1 MTTPVTSSSQE
12 GDTRLPAKGK
22 CNERKEIALNR
33 NNNDVIIRITALFF
47 FSFIVTYSS
56 CRLYSLNCKCFMT
69 KLCVNYL
76 ILDVDVKVF
85 ILVVMSYRSI
95 VKTVRRRLECVI
107 EKNLLA
113 GLPLGGETSRHIAAR
128 MAIVGVSLVLKAC
141 LNRHRWYITV
151 NTTPCPIEWVKMTC
165 NSPRSHCM

>member
-1 MTTPVTSSSQE
+1 
-12 GDTRLPAKGK
+12 
-22 CNERKEIALNR
+22 
-33 NNNDVIIRITALFF
+33 
-47 FSFIVTYSS
+47 
-56 CRLYSLNCKCFMT
+56 MT

-113 GLPLGGETSRHIAAR
+113 GLSLGGETSRHIAAR

-151 NTTPCPIEWVKMTC
+151 NTTPCPIEWVEMTC